1 METPG
6 KEGVI
11 GLQELKK
18 FMQRVNFKI
27 PTNLLKEK
35 FSKYDIGNTGDI
47 GFDDFCSVLQELNF
61 PRQLFRDVFN
71 NFSVDSKRVTITEFQ
86 QFLEQEQVRYPQ
98 CLDLMINDQI
108 RIQMMKVDIKL
119 VYDICRMK
127 TLKVTIQKKS
137 SQKKCVTSCKIRHV
151 TFKNR
156 TLPSPNSSIGF
167 SLEKIKSLMLFRY

>member
-18 FMQRVNFKI
+18 FMARVNFKI

-47 GFDDFCSVLQELNF
+47 GFDDFCSILQELNF

-71 NFSVDSKRVTITEFQ
+71 NFSADSKRVTITEFQ
-86 QFLEQEQVRYPQ
+86 QFLEQEQVPHS
-98 CLDLMINDQI
+98 
-108 RIQMMKVDIKL
+108 V
-119 VYDICRMK
+119 
-127 TLKVTIQKKS
+127 
-137 SQKKCVTSCKIRHV
+137 H
-151 TFKNR
+151 
-156 TLPSPNSSIGF
+156 
-167 SLEKIKSLMLFRY
+167 